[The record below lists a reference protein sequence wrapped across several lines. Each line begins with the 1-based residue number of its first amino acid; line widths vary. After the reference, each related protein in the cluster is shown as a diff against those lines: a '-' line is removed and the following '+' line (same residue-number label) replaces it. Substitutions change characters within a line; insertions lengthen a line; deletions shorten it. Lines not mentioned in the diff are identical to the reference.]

1 VGGWLCCHGSDGFIT
16 KDEMEFMNIEYKI
29 NASISTAQFISL
41 LERSTLGERRPIND
55 TSLYERYDL

>member
-1 VGGWLCCHGSDGFIT
+1 MT